1 MKKIGKYVMIL
12 LFVVVAF
19 ACKNVYAEEI
29 YYTNHLGVSFT
40 REQYDFYTYLA
51 HDGYQ
56 EQVTQDMLD
65 EIAGQNLDDLD
76 VEVIRMCSM
85 QQATLGNVNHV
96 QDDNTFFT
104 TSAKS
109 ISMSK
114 YCLPSHCR
122 ILSEVEW
129 FGEPNV
135 KSHDVIGSYLD
146 GPTLMGSPIV
156 YVSTEVTDASEET
169 IKYET
174 DGFGAVVVIPEGEEA
189 FIDMTFAYLGT
200 GTIFVSYQHAMEPIT
215 LANSQLFHIDPIGYG
230 NVFDFY
236 GAAVDVY
243 DGMPGLHMD
252 V

>member
-1 MKKIGKYVMIL
+1 MMF
-12 LFVVVAF
+12 LFAIVVF

-40 REQYDFYTYLA
+40 REQYDFYTYLT

-65 EIAGQNLDDLD
+65 EIAGQDLDDLD
-76 VEVIRMCSM
+76 VEVIRMCPM
-85 QQATLGNVNHV
+85 QHATLGNVNHV
-96 QDDNTFFT
+96 QDDNTYFATF
-104 TSAKS
+104 AKS
-109 ISMSK
+109 IAMGK
-114 YCLPSHCR
+114 YCVSGVCR
-122 ILSEVEW
+122 IVSEVEW
-129 FGEPNV
+129 FGEANV
-135 KSHDVIGSYLD
+135 KSHDLIGAYFD
-146 GPTLMGSPIV
+146 GPSLLGTPTIFL
-156 YVSTEVTDASEET
+156 TTDVAYADEET

-174 DGFGAVVVIPEGEEA
+174 DGFGAVVVIPEGETA
-189 FIDMTFAYLGT
+189 YIDMSFAYQGT

>member
-1 MKKIGKYVMIL
+1 MKKIGKYVIMF
-12 LFVVVAF
+12 LFVVVTF

-40 REQYDFYTYLA
+40 REQYDFYTYLT

-65 EIAGQNLDDLD
+65 EIADQDLDDLD
-76 VEVIRMCSM
+76 VEVIRMCPM
-85 QQATLGNVNHV
+85 QHATLGNINHV
-96 QDDNTFFT
+96 QDDNTFFS

-109 ISMSK
+109 IAMGK
-114 YCLPSHCR
+114 YCTANYCR
-122 ILSEVEW
+122 ILVEVEW

-135 KSHDVIGSYLD
+135 KSHDVMGAYLD
-146 GPTLMGSPIV
+146 GPTLLATPTTLVTTEITGVSHETVV
-156 YVSTEVTDASEET
+156 YD
-169 IKYET
+169 T
-174 DGFGAVVVIPEGEEA
+174 DGFGAILVIPEGEEVY
-189 FIDMTFAYLGT
+189 IDQSFMYQGT

-243 DGMPGLHMD
+243 DGMPGLHMA